1 VAAVQFIQ
9 KLAAGLM
16 SLGMRRL
23 AALGIVGVTVFVLV
37 GAGGYFLSRPARE
50 VLYAGLDAADVSR
63 IGAVLKDAGI
73 AFDVSVDGDTVL
85 VDYGKTAQARMLLA
99 EKGLPKSDHAGYEL
113 FDKLGS
119 LGLTSFMQQVTKVR
133 ALEGELARTIQLLNG
148 VKAARVHLVLR
159 NEGTFRTAG
168 ETPSA
173 SVVIRTDADGAAV
186 SAQAIRHLVAAAIP
200 GLAASQVTIMNTD
213 GTLLS
218 TSDDAMSAA
227 PEKLIGLERALSRD
241 IEERIATTL
250 APYLGVD
257 NFRIS
262 VAAKLNADR
271 RQTSETDYDPN
282 SRVERSVRTIKES
295 GEAQNSSGQEPV
307 SVEQNIPQ
315 EASPAASGDKSREK
329 KDKREE
335 LTNYEISSKSVSV
348 TSEGYQIDRLSVAIV
363 INRDR
368 LAAALGENAAD
379 GDIGKQLAELE
390 QLAASAAG
398 LNSERGDRIKVTA
411 VDFLNPDGTLEPAA
425 AEGIGSLLL
434 GNLGNFINVV
444 AMVLVSLMVLLLGLK
459 PALKAIL
466 AAPPPPAPQEY
477 TALPASAAS
486 LPVLDSRP
494 AAASVPVD
502 PSIEALARQISS
514 HPRDRLAK
522 IVELDTGRA
531 ALVLKEML
539 NASAKN
545 AA

>member
-434 GNLGNFINVV
+434 GNLGNFINAV